1 MRRQLIHLA
10 LAALSVL
17 AVCLGTPVRAS
28 AAIGDCNGDGTV
40 QIDELIRGVLIV
52 LGDRPLTDCGSL
64 DRNHDGTGSIDELI
78 VAVGIALGIP
88 PETDTPTVAIPTDT
102 PENARTATATPS
114 ATPTEPP
121 TSTPTTT
128 PSSPTPT
135 PADVVGACLRPGA
148 SGLISCD
155 AGTGI
160 RVYRCDSGPQCTT
173 TGNGRVKIGEG
184 QVESAGRFRVG
195 VNPFP
200 PPNALLLLEADVEAA
215 TVFRVLAIGS
225 ASAGLAPVGR
235 GATAG
240 IIVVGD
246 VDPSSEGA
254 ARAIAERLG
263 DAALPSVDPN
273 CVVAST
279 RAESAGGEIYA
290 GLTAEQAA
298 DEASGIAAQFVE
310 PISLLLSGRVATD
323 RSSYYLLAARGS
335 ARSCSGER
343 IRITALAA
351 SVSETRV
358 CTAVQSMPGSTVE
371 AGAGVLP
378 PGSSLLPL
386 SLIQRS
392 RVLQPNTD
400 LVRFGAN
407 GSGRLTLGSGAGAL
421 NVCLAPLDCAG
432 TAGAVES
439 LFALDNTP
447 NAPPACIAN
456 GVNPGIQCDGVNIY
470 NTFAF
475 GIPATNTVCD
485 ETSRVTLA
493 TFLCAAVPDDGF
505 TLRSGEAVV
514 LVFGNDLA
522 GLALSVAVSGFTS
535 TDTGI
540 PLICTANQVLRAIA
554 LKDSTVIPPP
564 P

>member
-1 MRRQLIHLA
+1 MRRRLILLA
-10 LAALSVL
+10 LAALFVLSVSP
-17 AVCLGTPVRAS
+17 THAS
-28 AAIGDCNGDGTV
+28 AAIGDCDGDGMV

-52 LGDRPLTDCGSL
+52 LGERPLTDCAAL
-64 DRNHDGTGSIDELI
+64 DRNHDGTGSVDELI
-78 VAVGIALGIP
+78 IAVNVALGIP
-88 PETDTPTVAIPTDT
+88 PGTDTPTVVSPTAT
-102 PENARTATATPS
+102 PEATRTPTATPS
-114 ATPTEPP
+114 STPTEPP
-121 TSTPTTT
+121 TSTPTVT

-135 PADVVGACLRPGA
+135 PADVAGACLRPGA
-148 SGLISCD
+148 RGLVACD
-155 AGTGI
+155 AGTRI

-184 QVESAGRFRVG
+184 QVESEGRFRVG

-200 PPNALLLLEADVEAA
+200 PPSALLLLEADVEAA

-254 ARAIAERLG
+254 ARAIADRLG
-263 DAALPSVDPN
+263 DPTLPSVDPN

-298 DEASGIAAQFVE
+298 DEANGIAAQFVE
-310 PISLLLSGRVATD
+310 PISLLLTGRVATD

-351 SVSETRV
+351 SINETRA
-358 CTAVQSMPGSTVE
+358 CTAVQSMPGGLVA

-378 PGSSLLPL
+378 PGSTLLPF
-386 SLIQRS
+386 SLVRRS

-407 GSGRLTLGSGAGAL
+407 GSGRLTLGSGAGAI
-421 NVCLAPLDCAG
+421 NACQAPLDCAG
-432 TAGAVES
+432 SAGAIES
-439 LFALDNTP
+439 LFGLDGTP
-447 NAPPACIAN
+447 NAPPGCIAN
-456 GVNPGIQCDGVNIY
+456 GVFPGVQCDGTNFY

-475 GIPATNTVCD
+475 GVPATGMVCD
-485 ETSRVTLA
+485 DSNQVTLA
-493 TFLCAAVPDDGF
+493 TTLCAAVPEDGF

-514 LVFGNDLA
+514 LAFNNDLA
-522 GLALSVAVSGFTS
+522 GFALSVAVSGFTS

-554 LKDSTVIPPP
+554 LKDSTVIPLPP
-564 P
+564 